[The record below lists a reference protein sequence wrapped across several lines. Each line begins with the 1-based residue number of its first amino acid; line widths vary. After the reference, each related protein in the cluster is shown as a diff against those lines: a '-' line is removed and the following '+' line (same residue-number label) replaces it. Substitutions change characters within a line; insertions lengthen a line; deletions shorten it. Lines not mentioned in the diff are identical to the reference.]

1 MEVNVVVVVVTVDKQ
16 LVERTTTV
24 LADVWLD
31 DDGDKDELDEDVNT
45 ECEEMTALDVV
56 VITTEVVVVLY
67 FGNDPIDVV

>member
-1 MEVNVVVVVVTVDKQ
+1 MTVDKQ
-16 LVERTTTV
+16 LVERTTTELV
-24 LADVWLD
+24 DVWLD

-45 ECEEMTALDVV
+45 ECEEMTSLDVV

>member
-1 MEVNVVVVVVTVDKQ
+1 MTVDKQ

-31 DDGDKDELDEDVNT
+31 DDDKDELDEDVNT
-45 ECEEMTALDVV
+45 ECEEMTSLDVV

>member
-1 MEVNVVVVVVTVDKQ
+1 MTVDKQ

-31 DDGDKDELDEDVNT
+31 DDDDDDKDELDEDVNT
-45 ECEEMTALDVV
+45 ECEEMTSLDVV